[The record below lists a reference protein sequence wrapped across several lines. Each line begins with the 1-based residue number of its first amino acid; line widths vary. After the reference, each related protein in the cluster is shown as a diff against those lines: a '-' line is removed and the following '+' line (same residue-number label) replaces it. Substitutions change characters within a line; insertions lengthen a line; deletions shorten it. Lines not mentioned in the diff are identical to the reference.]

1 LGGTVGELQARMT
14 QAEFEGW
21 QEFYVRYPFDD
32 FHRFHRPAAL
42 VASSFG
48 GKLPDMLEWLAPDR
62 GGDAMTDAE
71 QGWMRALGLDRKGG

>member
-1 LGGTVGELQARMT
+1 MT

-42 VASSFG
+42 VSVALAG
-48 GKLPDMLEWLAPDR
+48 GEIQPRLDWLQPDR
-62 GGDAMTDAE
+62 GTAGMSEADMAT
-71 QGWMRALGLDRKGG
+71 MRALGYTRKGG